1 MSRSGRRRRFAAV
14 ALAALAACA
23 GERPEGSAGASARGA
38 DTTAVAGA
46 DTASVA
52 QSGGAPATGDPAPA
66 AAQPGTAS
74 AGEIGAVPAVQPPD
88 PLAMDS
94 LLPPR
99 PDAAEARRL
108 AVEGAR
114 IFSAKGCTR
123 CHTVGDG
130 DRDGP
135 DLAGVT
141 ERRSY
146 AWIVMMLTQPE
157 YMVQA
162 DHTAQQLLIEHFLEM
177 PDLEITVEEAR
188 AVYGYLLAG
197 GR

>member
-1 MSRSGRRRRFAAV
+1 MSRSGRRRRFAVV

-23 GERPEGSAGASARGA
+23 GEGPEGSASAAERGA
-38 DTTAVAGA
+38 D
-46 DTASVA
+46 AS
-52 QSGGAPATGDPAPA
+52 A
-66 AAQPGTAS
+66 AADARPAWGVESGMPPVTGETAAAVRSPDTTS
-74 AGEIGAVPAVQPPD
+74 AGQAGVGTDVQPLD
-88 PLAMDS
+88 PEAMEP

-99 PDAAEARRL
+99 PEAAEARRL
-108 AVEGAR
+108 AVEGER
-114 IFSAKGCTR
+114 VFRAKGCAR
-123 CHTVGDG
+123 CHTVGGG

-135 DLAGVT
+135 DLAGVS

-177 PDLEITVEEAR
+177 PNLEITVEEAR
-188 AVYGYLLAG
+188 AVWAYLET